1 MQSRLPRSD
10 KILRHFQIISGF
22 IWSSLTGYP
31 RPCFRYSLSHI
42 RLGIISIT
50 NNKWSL
56 LINTLLFDCYF
67 FVFCGGFFCVW
78 KLTTIKQSTGNGSL
92 LKNYWILK
100 IIFLSNV
107 WELNPKNPLEDQRH
121 IESLEKLGS
130 NVVEI
135 YINLSFSQ
143 LQIHWTEIIKREEPS
158 FINRGRNFVKSTI
171 RIPTIKRHKKVFKEK
186 IPNVVKW
193 AVKMKK

>member
-1 MQSRLPRSD
+1 MQSRLPGSD

-100 IIFLSNV
+100 IIFLSNLRIKSKKSTGRSDT
-107 WELNPKNPLEDQRH
+107 LNPWKNW
-121 IESLEKLGS
+121 
-130 NVVEI
+130 VVM
-135 YINLSFSQ
+135 L
-143 LQIHWTEIIKREEPS
+143 LR
-158 FINRGRNFVKSTI
+158 FI
-171 RIPTIKRHKKVFKEK
+171 
-186 IPNVVKW
+186 
-193 AVKMKK
+193 